1 MPPSNSKATALLRRR
16 IIGWYRR
23 EGRSFLWRTT
33 TDPYTI
39 LLSEIMLQQTQA
51 ARVEEKLPAFLGKFP
66 SFRSLADSGKP
77 EVIRAWRGLGYNNR
91 AVRLR
96 ELAMSV
102 VNDYGGRLP
111 DDPSRLE
118 ELPGIGRYT
127 ANAVACFAFRRRVP
141 IVEVNVH
148 RVFSRVFWRMKG
160 ASDRKDLA
168 TVWEKAKSILPRDA
182 WTWNQ
187 SVIELGATVCTA
199 SRPGCIRC
207 PVRSYCSSSHL
218 AIENAARQRP
228 RTIHRSKPEPAYA
241 GVPRRLWRGRVVE
254 ALRGVGDGQSVHV
267 DVLGKRIKPD
277 FGVRDRQWL
286 NGLVDRLADDG
297 IVRTLRN
304 KRGLRVSLSA
314 E

>member
-1 MPPSNSKATALLRRR
+1 MPPANGKATALLRRR

-23 EGRSFLWRTT
+23 EGRSFLWRTA

-51 ARVEEKLPAFLGKFP
+51 ARVEEKLPVFLGKFP
-66 SFRSLADSGKP
+66 SLRSLADSGKP

-96 ELAMSV
+96 ELAMAV
-102 VNDYGGRLP
+102 VADHGGRVP
-111 DDPSRLE
+111 DEPSQLE
-118 ELPGIGRYT
+118 QLPGIGRYT

-148 RVFSRVFWRMKG
+148 RVFSRLFWRMKST
-160 ASDRKDLA
+160 SDRKDLN
-168 TVWEKAKSILPRDA
+168 TVWETAKRILPRDA

-218 AIENAARQRP
+218 ATTRAVRRRP
-228 RTIHRSKPEPAYA
+228 GTIRRNRPEPAYE
-241 GVPRRLWRGRVVE
+241 GVPRRLWRGRGVE
-254 ALRGVGDGQSVHV
+254 ALRDEADRRSVDV
-267 DVLGKRIKPD
+267 DVL
-277 FGVRDRQWL
+277 
-286 NGLVDRLADDG
+286 
-297 IVRTLRN
+297 
-304 KRGLRVSLSA
+304 
-314 E
+314 